1 MANSASQTPGVACP
15 YCGASPA
22 RFLRNGTRRHVFR
35 TVEQGIVNQTTGSLT
50 RWKCPACRR
59 SFTEYPEYAVQGKR
73 FSRGTIQALCERYFR
88 DGRTTYRETV
98 CEDGIPIAYPE
109 NWRIASGMDDDDDAP
124 TPTLSHT
131 TVYRWITTLGDQPSP
146 DVSGE
151 DPRPDYPDGTLEG
164 VWSVGNKCRS
174 AEREALLRRSQRAL
188 RSGRA
193 RR

>member
-1 MANSASQTPGVACP
+1 MHGQRRQTDGAACP
-15 YCGASPA
+15 YCGAIPS
-22 RFLRNGTRRHVFR
+22 RFLRNGRRKHIFR
-35 TVEQGIVNQTTGSLT
+35 TVEQGIVSQITGSLA
-50 RWKCPACRR
+50 RWKCPVCRR
-59 SFTEYPEYAVQGKR
+59 SFTEYPEYAVRGKR

-98 CEDGIPIAYPE
+98 CDDGIPIAYPE
-109 NWRIASGMDDDDDAP
+109 SGRSVSGFDDDDAQ
-124 TPTLSHT
+124 TPALSHT

-174 AEREALLRRSQRAL
+174 AEREALLRRCWRAL
-188 RSGRA
+188 RSGRT